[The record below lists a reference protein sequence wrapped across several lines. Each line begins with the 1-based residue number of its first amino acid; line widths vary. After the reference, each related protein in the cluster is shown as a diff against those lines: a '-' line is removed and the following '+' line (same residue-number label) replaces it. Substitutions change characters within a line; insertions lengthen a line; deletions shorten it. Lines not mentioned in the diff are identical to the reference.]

1 MVLKETKE
9 VRVQQGREEWVEANK
24 VCADIHH
31 ECWSSLELRRDTL
44 RQNIARW
51 VAGDRRGA
59 GAYPDAPA
67 GEADRR
73 RKKEEDIT
81 YISHPRCLQVRRPP
95 LYTICYIQCVVRPI
109 YLVCTRTLRNEYIH
123 RNA

>member
-51 VAGDRRGA
+51 VREIGEERGRI
-59 GAYPDAPA
+59 PM
-67 GEADRR
+67 
-73 RKKEEDIT
+73 
-81 YISHPRCLQVRRPP
+81 HLQVRRPP
-95 LYTICYIQCVVRPI
+95 LYVIFSVWRDP
-109 YLVCTRTLRNEYIH
+109 YIH